1 MAIGSPQ
8 WMYSSGEDAFTIDQ
22 SLRFN
27 DDNSYLSWTPSS
39 TGTRDQWTWSGWI
52 KLCGASIGTKTVFQ
66 GASDSIINFEGG
78 GGQLRH
84 SATSEETSL
93 VSNAVYRDPSAWM
106 HICVVW
112 DTAQVTASDRLTT
125 YVNGSEITFTG
136 SSYPAQ
142 DRMCDVGYTGYNHYL
157 GTISG
162 SSGGLD
168 GYMAEVHFI
177 DGAAVNPTSFGEFG
191 DYGEFKPKKYSG
203 SYGTLGFYLDFAD
216 SADLGKDVSGN
227 GNDWTA
233 TNLTAS
239 DQVLDTPTN
248 NFCTLNPLDV
258 QTDDKMKEGNLFAM
272 EGMDRSRGTM
282 AVSSGKWYFEVWLK
296 YHHHGAVA
304 MGIRE
309 VGGNAIIDNDTNAN
323 LVTIQH
329 PIGSGTRW
337 DMVTDGTATNGSE
350 VGTMNND
357 DIIGIAFNVDD
368 EEISFTRNG
377 SAIHADLTDF
387 DWSGLNNMSQV
398 APTVVSPGGREAVV
412 NFGQDSSFAGGKT
425 AQGNQD
431 SNEIGDFFY
440 EPPNGFLALCTK
452 NLPDVDVVPSEHFNT
467 VLYTG
472 TDDTGSGHS
481 ITGVGFEPSLVWT
494 KDRDA
499 AYGHYLFDAVRGTG
513 VTKGLRSNTTA
524 DEGMANES
532 YDALSSFDSDGFTI
546 TGTAF
551 GSLYQDRSSADYVAW
566 NWKANGS
573 GSSNTDGTIN
583 TTATSANVDS
593 GFSIST
599 YSGNN
604 TSGATVGHGLSKAP
618 ELILIKKRSAAAAWG
633 VYNKT
638 DGNTKVSHLDLT
650 APSYASSGIWNNT
663 TPGAS
668 VFTLGNNA
676 LVNSASTTYVAYC
689 FHSVDGYSKVGSYT
703 GNNNVDGTFVYT
715 GFRPAFILYKAT
727 DNYTHWAIHNTESN
741 PYNVADTELHA
752 NETAAEASAA
762 EYKIDFLS
770 NGFKQRNTNGTNNG
784 NGYNYIY
791 IAFASVPFKF
801 GNAR

>member
-431 SNEIGDFFY
+431 GNDIGDFYY
-440 EPPNGFLALCTK
+440 EPPTGYLALCTS
-452 NLPDVDVVPSEHFNT
+452 NLPDVAVTPSEHFNT

-472 TDDTGSGHS
+472 QGTGGSGQS
-481 ITGVGFEPSLVWT
+481 ITGVGFQPDFTWF
-494 KDRDA
+494 KRRDGSG
-499 AYGHYLFDAVRGTG
+499 GHALFNAPMG
-513 VTKGLRSNTTA
+513 VNK
-524 DEGMANES
+524 
-532 YDALSSFDSDGFTI
+532 ALSTNQTAGEYTAASDADLVSWDSDGFTLGVPEDWASVNGSGQSA
-546 TGTAF
+546 GTTH
-551 GSLYQDRSSADYVAW
+551 VAW

-593 GFSIST
+593 GFSIIA
-599 YSGNN
+599 YSGNG
-604 TSGATVGHGLSKAP
+604 TSGATIGHGLSKAP
-618 ELILIKKRSAAAAWG
+618 KFFTVKRR
-633 VYNKT
+633 
-638 DGNTKVSHLDLT
+638 
-650 APSYASSGIWNNT
+650 SSGGDDWETYYGDNTDFLRLNSTAATSDNAAMWNDTSPSN
-663 TPGAS
+663 S
-668 VFTLGNNA
+668 LITLGNHA
-676 LVNSASTTYVAYC
+676 EVNSSGETYICYA

-703 GNNNVDGTFVYT
+703 GNGDADGTFVYT
-715 GFRPAFILYKAT
+715 GFKPAYVMAKDADADEWWVIL
-727 DNYTHWAIHNTESN
+727 DNERS
-741 PYNVADTELHA
+741 PYNVADDGLYA
-752 NETAAEASAA
+752 NDTHHETTAENV
-762 EYKIDFLS
+762 IDLLS
-770 NGFKQRNTNGTNNG
+770 NGFKVLTTSARWNTSGDT
-784 NGYNYIY
+784 YIY
-791 IAFASVPFKF
+791 LAFAETPFKYS
-801 GNAR
+801 NAR